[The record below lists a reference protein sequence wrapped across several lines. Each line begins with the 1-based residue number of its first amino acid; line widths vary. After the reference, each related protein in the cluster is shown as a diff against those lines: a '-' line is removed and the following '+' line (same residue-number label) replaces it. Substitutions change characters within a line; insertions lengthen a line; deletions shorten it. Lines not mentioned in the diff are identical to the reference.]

1 MTNYYANGETTRKVA
16 TSNVYHDRDRLRN
29 SSSSSSSSSH
39 KPQHK
44 PESMSNTMRAMQQH
58 PRASTKL
65 RSVTIDIEPM
75 LHQQQ
80 SQPQRRHL
88 YEPNLAY
95 AAGMDEILQRD
106 QRTCHTNKSA
116 AEMVPR
122 AGSDAQKQ
130 QQQQQQQPRW
140 QQQYNN
146 NNNNNSNNNYKSDS
160 LHGAVISSMYNN
172 NVKKCSSSSSSSSNS
187 GGAVLDKEES
197 DRVAVATRSHKSHI
211 ISLSCS
217 NSHNNH
223 SGSKNVGNSPKA
235 SQRLLD
241 SSSSANETVAC
252 PADQQP
258 MIASQQQQQQQQQS
272 RNSQC
277 KMQRGLVL
285 NARTYNDEMLKQ
297 QRKSQYDPCEKR
309 SDDHVSY
316 TSVDLS
322 DGRTTSTSSSASSTE
337 STTGSTT
344 DSQEGLSRLRKAKC
358 AFGCRTWL
366 SLGSL
371 LVALFA
377 VTVGQGAPLAMMS
390 QEAREARRL
399 VSVAKWKNPCGFAA
413 EELAD
418 DDVEVVQLDDA
429 TLLGNIV
436 MQAKTALNYAQNVR
450 DDYIKRT
457 FGTDFKDLHLTWKD
471 NHYDWLPGLAQIP
484 KQLGEPLGLDYL
496 DKLDLDNALLN
507 VYEYLQRYAVGLEQ
521 VAWDQQ
527 DNALAFQQ
535 EFKDMEN
542 HLRSVLCEVQMA
554 LAERNVPQREDI
566 DRDIMPEEYR
576 NMWTSATYRNLRDW
590 LIYRDY
596 MNGLEYI
603 VEVFDH
609 LISQIQ
615 RTSV

>member
-1 MTNYYANGETTRKVA
+1 
-16 TSNVYHDRDRLRN
+16 
-29 SSSSSSSSSH
+29 
-39 KPQHK
+39 
-44 PESMSNTMRAMQQH
+44 
-58 PRASTKL
+58 
-65 RSVTIDIEPM
+65 
-75 LHQQQ
+75 
-80 SQPQRRHL
+80 
-88 YEPNLAY
+88 
-95 AAGMDEILQRD
+95 
-106 QRTCHTNKSA
+106 
-116 AEMVPR
+116 
-122 AGSDAQKQ
+122 
-130 QQQQQQQPRW
+130 
-140 QQQYNN
+140 
-146 NNNNNSNNNYKSDS
+146 
-160 LHGAVISSMYNN
+160 
-172 NVKKCSSSSSSSSNS
+172 
-187 GGAVLDKEES
+187 
-197 DRVAVATRSHKSHI
+197 
-211 ISLSCS
+211 
-217 NSHNNH
+217 
-223 SGSKNVGNSPKA
+223 
-235 SQRLLD
+235 
-241 SSSSANETVAC
+241 
-252 PADQQP
+252 
-258 MIASQQQQQQQQQS
+258 
-272 RNSQC
+272 
-277 KMQRGLVL
+277 
-285 NARTYNDEMLKQ
+285 
-297 QRKSQYDPCEKR
+297 
-309 SDDHVSY
+309 
-316 TSVDLS
+316 
-322 DGRTTSTSSSASSTE
+322 
-337 STTGSTT
+337 
-344 DSQEGLSRLRKAKC
+344 
-358 AFGCRTWL
+358 
-366 SLGSL
+366 
-371 LVALFA
+371 
-377 VTVGQGAPLAMMS
+377 MMS

-496 DKLDLDNALLN
+496 DKLDVRMVGYVLRHDYTPELFLDTQANRPVLFLRETQLDNALLN

>member
-1 MTNYYANGETTRKVA
+1 MATRTIAIVSTGRPGRRYCRA
-16 TSNVYHDRDRLRN
+16 SSPVILTLQRIRQDRLLIYDKKLDERPAGKFRCN
-29 SSSSSSSSSH
+29 QLSH
-39 KPQHK
+39 
-44 PESMSNTMRAMQQH
+44 A
-58 PRASTKL
+58 
-65 RSVTIDIEPM
+65 
-75 LHQQQ
+75 
-80 SQPQRRHL
+80 
-88 YEPNLAY
+88 
-95 AAGMDEILQRD
+95 
-106 QRTCHTNKSA
+106 
-116 AEMVPR
+116 
-122 AGSDAQKQ
+122 
-130 QQQQQQQPRW
+130 
-140 QQQYNN
+140 
-146 NNNNNSNNNYKSDS
+146 
-160 LHGAVISSMYNN
+160 
-172 NVKKCSSSSSSSSNS
+172 
-187 GGAVLDKEES
+187 
-197 DRVAVATRSHKSHI
+197 HI
-211 ISLSCS
+211 
-217 NSHNNH
+217 
-223 SGSKNVGNSPKA
+223 
-235 SQRLLD
+235 
-241 SSSSANETVAC
+241 
-252 PADQQP
+252 
-258 MIASQQQQQQQQQS
+258 
-272 RNSQC
+272 
-277 KMQRGLVL
+277 
-285 NARTYNDEMLKQ
+285 
-297 QRKSQYDPCEKR
+297 
-309 SDDHVSY
+309 
-316 TSVDLS
+316 
-322 DGRTTSTSSSASSTE
+322 
-337 STTGSTT
+337 
-344 DSQEGLSRLRKAKC
+344 
-358 AFGCRTWL
+358 

-496 DKLDLDNALLN
+496 DKLDVRMVGYVLRHDYTPELFLDTQANRPVLFLRETQLDNALLN